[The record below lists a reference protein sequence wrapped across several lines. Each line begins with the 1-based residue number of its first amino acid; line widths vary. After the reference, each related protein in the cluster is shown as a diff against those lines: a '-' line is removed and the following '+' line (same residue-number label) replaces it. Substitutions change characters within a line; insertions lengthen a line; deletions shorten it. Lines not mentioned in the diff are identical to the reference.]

1 MSEATIKKY
10 LQTAPVSELG
20 EYLAVIAE
28 RMSAKKQAKKAYT
41 AEQVILANEIDEA
54 WADYQQ
60 NGGKSID
67 KVFAKYGV

>member
-1 MSEATIKKY
+1 MSEAMIKEY
-10 LQTAPVSELG
+10 LRTAPLSDLG
-20 EYLAVIAE
+20 EYLAVIAK
-28 RMSAKKQAKKAYT
+28 RLDDKKQSKKSPT

-54 WADYQQ
+54 WADYQR